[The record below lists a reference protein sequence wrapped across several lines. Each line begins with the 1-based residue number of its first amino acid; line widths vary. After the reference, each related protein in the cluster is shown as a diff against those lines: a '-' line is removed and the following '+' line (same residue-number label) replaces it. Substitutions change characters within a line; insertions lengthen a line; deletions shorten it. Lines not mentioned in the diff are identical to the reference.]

1 MHQLFECSC
10 NTYAEVQLIW
20 KSPESTTYYYYPCL
34 LYSLFYCPNLI
45 KTRQA
50 HRVLINFFKHKY
62 SFIFKYKNKSNL
74 IWFISKW
81 SHFSGQLNILHTFL
95 LTAIFTPLKLVVPQT
110 ALCKLIKWK
119 FGCFVNLEPIQKMQI
134 KTQPRLP
141 IMCLMKHN
149 VQRIELTLI
158 TANFIKKNDYG
169 VISFSMYGQRPMK
182 HNRDTNILK

>member
-1 MHQLFECSC
+1 MSKYFER
-10 NTYAEVQLIW
+10 
-20 KSPESTTYYYYPCL
+20 P
-34 LYSLFYCPNLI
+34 
-45 KTRQA
+45 
-50 HRVLINFFKHKY
+50 
-62 SFIFKYKNKSNL
+62 KSNL

-110 ALCKLIKWK
+110 ALCKLIKCK

-158 TANFIKKNDYG
+158 TANFIKKKRLRSYFFFH
-169 VISFSMYGQRPMK
+169 VRSK
-182 HNRDTNILK
+182 TNEA